1 MNKQGFTLIEL
12 IVVVAVIGILA
23 AIAIPQFSNYR
34 KQGFDAAARADLHN
48 AALAEESLFA
58 RGSAY
63 VNCRNN
69 NCNQRLP
76 GFHRSTNVAIRMR
89 RAGATATSFTGT
101 SSHPNG
107 TGTVFT
113 YDSAAG
119 GMQ

>member
-23 AIAIPQFSNYR
+23 AIAIPEFSNYR

-48 AALAEESLFA
+48 AALAEEALFA
-58 RGSAY
+58 RGNAY

-76 GFHRSTNVAIRMR
+76 GFHRSKNVTIRMR
-89 RAGATATSFTGT
+89 RATTTAFTGT